1 MRGTKLPS
9 NGLLC
14 ILKAGPSGSPN
25 TLSLINDVFR
35 LQQVGLFDKIMSYC
49 HATGNPAIWHQLRY
63 IVQRSIRCRFDHLIL
78 SLPSRAM
85 GKLSLKVEP
94 AGKVRVFAMVDAIT
108 QSALKPL
115 HE

>member
-1 MRGTKLPS
+1 MRGTTLPT

-49 HATGNPAIWHQLRY
+49 HATGNPAI
-63 IVQRSIRCRFDHLIL
+63 
-78 SLPSRAM
+78 
-85 GKLSLKVEP
+85 
-94 AGKVRVFAMVDAIT
+94 
-108 QSALKPL
+108 
-115 HE
+115 